1 MQKTQSASPEAGR
14 SRFELETMQRAAST
28 VPHDREAVYPGEEQM
43 AAERAAIDLAK
54 VFNLEFKHIR
64 HDIRERTSAK
74 DFTRRI
80 AARKEFLP
88 RYSQMHQFLTRMMD
102 RYPFRQA
109 SAWQEYAQVLTDNA
123 TDLMQAVQDLYTL
136 GQEDWRFVVLQAI
149 VGVFYNK
156 REGSLIQSVI
166 IDNHDKAV
174 ANLMCAVLR
183 ETKVDIHRHFGT
195 PVQPQL
201 SLPVDEVL
209 IGLRVG
215 VREAL
220 RNEAFFFE
228 VITPIA
234 LSTAYQRLTEAVR
247 VVECSYIGS
256 EYAQRTVY
264 TQDLKHSS
272 PEEIESITFFA

>member
-1 MQKTQSASPEAGR
+1 M
-14 SRFELETMQRAAST
+14 
-28 VPHDREAVYPGEEQM
+28 
-43 AAERAAIDLAK
+43 
-54 VFNLEFKHIR
+54 
-64 HDIRERTSAK
+64 
-74 DFTRRI
+74 
-80 AARKEFLP
+80 
-88 RYSQMHQFLTRMMD
+88 
-102 RYPFRQA
+102 
-109 SAWQEYAQVLTDNA
+109 LTDNA

-264 TQDLKHSS
+264 AQDLKHSS